1 MRTITTTS
9 RALAVALWGADVRMD
24 ACAPDG
30 AYFDREAGCFRYGP
44 GLPRVRTL
52 TGDEQVVLTIDGHR
66 VVISDS
72 EGGWVADRFGRLG
85 ARESRKVIAAFTVA
99 A

>member
-9 RALAVALWGADVRMD
+9 RTLAIALWGADVRMD

-30 AYFDREAGCFRYGP
+30 AYFDRAAGVFRYGP

-52 TGDEQVVLTIDGHR
+52 TGDEQVLLTIDGNR
-66 VVISDS
+66 VAVRDT

-85 ARESRKVIAAFTVA
+85 ARESRKVIAAFTMA